1 MANVFDVAD
10 FFIDIANKNT
20 DDTLTN
26 LKLNKLLYYA
36 QGEYLARTGKPLF
49 DDEIQAWDYG
59 PVVPVIFYKY
69 KRNNANEI
77 TPITDISPEYSF
89 EVFSFEEL
97 SVLLDVVR
105 EKGQYTGY
113 KLISMT
119 HSESPWKNAYKPN
132 LKGTIISND
141 SLMEFFSSHPIKK
154 FEISKKVKRLKKI
167 PKQDYYS
174 NEDEQW
180 KDIENED

>member
-1 MANVFDVAD
+1 M
-10 FFIDIANKNT
+10 
-20 DDTLTN
+20 
-26 LKLNKLLYYA
+26 
-36 QGEYLARTGKPLF
+36 
-49 DDEIQAWDYG
+49 
-59 PVVPVIFYKY
+59 
-69 KRNNANEI
+69 
-77 TPITDISPEYSF
+77 
-89 EVFSFEEL
+89 
-97 SVLLDVVR
+97 VR

>member
-59 PVVPVIFYKY
+59 PVVPVIYYKY

-77 TPITDISPEYSF
+77 TPITDISPEY
-89 EVFSFEEL
+89 
-97 SVLLDVVR
+97 
-105 EKGQYTGY
+105 
-113 KLISMT
+113 M
-119 HSESPWKNAYKPN
+119 
-132 LKGTIISND
+132 
-141 SLMEFFSSHPIKK
+141 
-154 FEISKKVKRLKKI
+154 
-167 PKQDYYS
+167 
-174 NEDEQW
+174 
-180 KDIENED
+180 